1 MTRDDDGAAPQGGA
15 GKKDAVT
22 KNAIQDAPTKG
33 PAPDPARSRRRGLLL
48 AVGAVVLI
56 AAIVALVLALN
67 RDNGSSNAS
76 AGSSTGTARDTSV
89 IPNPP
94 TPTPTGPTEN
104 VDSPPSAAAEVPL
117 NSPAA
122 VGNGVVASLT
132 SIEAVQGTANGP
144 GNVAGP
150 AIRVT
155 VHVENGTSAPMTLA
169 GAAINMYYG
178 ADDSPASPL
187 DDASARPFGI
197 DMIQPGASADGV
209 YVFTVPEDQ
218 RDKVTVE
225 VGYEAG
231 APLLLFSGPVR

>member
-1 MTRDDDGAAPQGGA
+1 MTSRDDGAARPGGA

-22 KNAIQDAPTKG
+22 TTQNPTKG
-33 PAPDPARSRRRGLLL
+33 PAPDGTRTRRRGLLL
-48 AVGAVVLI
+48 AVAAVVLV
-56 AAIVALVLALN
+56 AAVVALVLVLN
-67 RDNGSSNAS
+67 RDNGTSNAATS
-76 AGSSTGTARDTSV
+76 ASTSSARDTSV

-94 TPTPTGPTEN
+94 TPSPTGPTSD
-104 VDSPPSAAAEVPL
+104 VDALPTPAAEVPL
-117 NSPAA
+117 ESPAA

-132 SIEAVQGTANGP
+132 SIEGVQGTANGP

-155 VHVENGTSAPMTLA
+155 VHVENGTAAPITLA
-169 GAAINMYYG
+169 GAAINMYFG
-178 ADDSPASPL
+178 ADDTPASPL
-187 DDASARPFGI
+187 DDPSARPFGI

-209 YVFTVPEDQ
+209 YVFSVPADQ

>member
-1 MTRDDDGAAPQGGA
+1 MTPDDDGAARSGDA
-15 GKKDAVT
+15 GKK
-22 KNAIQDAPTKG
+22 NAATKG
-33 PAPDPARSRRRGLLL
+33 PEPEDGRLRRRGVLLIG
-48 AVGAVVLI
+48 AAVVLVV
-56 AAIVALVLALN
+56 AIVALVLVLN
-67 RDNGSSNAS
+67 RDNGTSNAS
-76 AGSSTGTARDTSV
+76 ATASTSTARDTSV

-104 VDSPPSAAAEVPL
+104 VDALPSAAAEVPL
-117 NSPAA
+117 DSPAA
-122 VGNGVVASLT
+122 VGNGVVATLT
-132 SIEAVQGTANGP
+132 KIEAIQGTANGP

-155 VHVENGTSAPMTLA
+155 VHVENGTSAPITLA

-197 DMIQPGASADGV
+197 DMIAPGDSADGV
-209 YVFTVPEDQ
+209 YVFTVPEYQ